1 MSAPAGLLVGL
12 EVHQQLDT
20 GRKLFCACEPAESDE
35 HATTFTRRLRA
46 AASETGAYDRAAV
59 FEGARGR
66 EFTYVASPQ
75 SSCALERDEMPPRGL
90 DPAAK
95 GIALV
100 IAAALGSTAFA
111 ELLPMRKMVIDG
123 SNTSGF
129 QRTML
134 VASGG
139 ELDAGGTRVGVQSIC
154 LEEDAARAVEGERG
168 SKTYSLDRLGV
179 PLVEIA
185 LAPVATDGAGA
196 RAVALA
202 LGRLLRSTRSVRRGL
217 GSIRQDVNVSLGGGA
232 IVEVKGVQQLDQLER
247 VVEHEAQRH
256 AALAELAARPEV
268 SGMPDITDA
277 DTADITGLLAGTA
290 SPVLARALAR
300 GESVVCV
307 RARGLAGMI
316 SLEPRAGFRLGR
328 ELAGAVRPLGIR
340 GVFHSDELPAHG
352 ITPAEVAAIRDRL
365 GLQGSDAFVMAA
377 APARVAAHALRA
389 LRDRLNAARHG
400 APAET
405 RMATPDGRTEYLRPR
420 PGAARMYP
428 ETDVPP
434 IRITGEELEAARAR
448 VPRTWEEELAALRA
462 RHGLNEQLAG
472 QLLDSERLEAFERAV
487 SHPSIEANFAASV
500 LLSTITALR
509 RKGLV
514 SPLPDTEID
523 AAFAML
529 SRGEIAK
536 ESIEMIFEAIMSGKA
551 STAAECATGARVGG
565 AELDA
570 ILERI
575 VAENS
580 DAVREQGERAT
591 GLLMGKAM
599 RELRGRAPGEAVS
612 AALARLIASA
622 AKRPK

>member
-20 GRKLFCACEPAESDE
+20 GRKLFCACEPVESDE
-35 HATTFTRRLRA
+35 HASTFTRRLRA
-46 AASETGAYDRAAV
+46 AASETGTYDRAAV
-59 FEGARGR
+59 FEGARAR

-95 GIALV
+95 GIALTV
-100 IAAALGSTAFA
+100 AAALGSTPFA

-154 LEEDAARAVEGERG
+154 LEEDAA
-168 SKTYSLDRLGV
+168 TYSLDRLGV

-268 SGMPDITDA
+268 SGMPEITDE
-277 DTADITGLLAGTA
+277 DTAEVTGLLEGTA
-290 SPVLARALAR
+290 SPVLGKALSR

-307 RARGLAGMI
+307 RARGMAGML

-352 ITPAEVAAIRDRL
+352 ITAAEVASIRDML
-365 GLQGSDAFVMAA
+365 GLREGDAFVMAA
-377 APARVAAHALRA
+377 APEDVAAHALRA

-434 IRITGEELEAARAR
+434 IRIAQEELDAAAKS
-448 VPRTWEEELAALRA
+448 VPRTWDEELAELRS
-462 RHGLNEQLAG
+462 RHGLNAQLAE
-472 QLLDSERLEAFERAV
+472 QLLDSERLAAFERAV

-514 SPLPDTEID
+514 SPLPDSEID

-536 ESIEMIFEAIMSGKA
+536 ESMEMIFEAIMSGRA
-551 STAAECATGARVGG
+551 STAAECAAGAGVSSD
-565 AELDA
+565 ELDST
-570 ILERI
+570 LERI
-575 VAENS
+575 VEEN
-580 DAVREQGERAT
+580 AGAIREQGERAM

-599 RELRGRAPGEAVS
+599 RELRGRVPGEEVS

>member
-1 MSAPAGLLVGL
+1 MSAPGGLLVGL

-20 GRKLFCACEPAESDE
+20 GRKLFCACEPTESDD
-35 HATTFTRRLRA
+35 HAHTFTRRLRA

-90 DPAAK
+90 DPDAK
-95 GIALV
+95 GIALTV
-100 IAAALGSTAFA
+100 AAALGSEAFA

-139 ELDAGGTRVGVQSIC
+139 ELEAAGMRVGVQSVC

-168 SKTYSLDRLGV
+168 SRTYSLDRLGV

-202 LGRLLRSTRSVRRGL
+202 LGRLLRSTRRVRRGL

-268 SGMPDITDA
+268 RAMPEVTEA
-277 DTADITGLLAGTA
+277 DGADITATLAGTA
-290 SPVLARALAR
+290 SPVLKRALAR

-307 RARGLAGMI
+307 RARGMAGMI

-352 ITPAEVAAIRDRL
+352 ITDAEVRAIRGAL
-365 GLQGSDAFVMAA
+365 GLGAADAFVMAA
-377 APARVAAHALRA
+377 APERVAAHALRA
-389 LRDRLNAARHG
+389 LRDRLNAARGG

-434 IRITGEELEAARAR
+434 IRITRGELDAARAS
-448 VPRTWEEELAALRA
+448 VPRTWGEQLAALRGK
-462 RHGLNEQLAG
+462 HGLNEQLAA
-472 QLLDSERLEAFERAV
+472 QLLDSERLGVFERVA
-487 SHPSIEANFAASV
+487 SLPSVEANFAASA

-514 SPLPDTEID
+514 APLPDAEIEE
-523 AAFAML
+523 AFAML
-529 SRGEIAK
+529 SRGEVAK
-536 ESIEMIFEAIMSGKA
+536 ESIEMIFEGIMSGRA
-551 STAAECATGARVGG
+551 ATAAACATGSGLDD

-570 ILERI
+570 ALGRI
-575 VAENS
+575 VEENS
-580 DAVREQGERAT
+580 AAVREQGERAM
-591 GLLMGKAM
+591 GLLMGQAM
-599 RELRGRAPGEAVS
+599 RELRGRVSGERVS

-622 AKRPK
+622 AGQPK

>member
-1 MSAPAGLLVGL
+1 MSAPGGLLVGL

-20 GRKLFCACEPAESDE
+20 GRKLFCACEPAESDD
-35 HATTFTRRLRA
+35 HAHTFTRRLRA

-95 GIALV
+95 GIALTV
-100 IAAALGSTAFA
+100 AAALGSTAFA

-139 ELDAGGTRVGVQSIC
+139 ELEAAGMRVGVQSVC

-168 SKTYSLDRLGV
+168 ERTYSLGRLGV

-232 IVEVKGVQQLDQLER
+232 VVEVKGVQQLDQLER

-268 SGMPDITDA
+268 RAMPEVTEA
-277 DTADITGLLAGTA
+277 DGADITGVLARTA
-290 SPVLARALAR
+290 SPVLKRALGR

-307 RARGLAGMI
+307 RARGMAGMI

-352 ITPAEVAAIRDRL
+352 ITDAEVRAVRDAL
-365 GLQGSDAFVMAA
+365 GLGASDAFVMAA

-389 LRDRLNAARHG
+389 LRDRLNAARGG

-434 IRITGEELEAARAR
+434 IRITRGELDAARAS
-448 VPRTWEEELAALRA
+448 VPRTWEEELAALRE
-462 RHGLNEQLAG
+462 RHGLNAQLAA
-472 QLLDSERLEAFERAV
+472 QLLDSERLGVFERVA
-487 SHPSIEANFAASV
+487 SLPSVEANFAASA

-514 SPLPDTEID
+514 SPLPDAEIE

-536 ESIEMIFEAIMSGKA
+536 ESVEMIFEGIMSGRA
-551 STAAECATGARVGG
+551 PTAAECATGPGLG
-565 AELDA
+565 DAELDA
-570 ILERI
+570 ALGRI
-575 VAENS
+575 VEENS
-580 DAVREQGERAT
+580 AAVREQGERAM
-591 GLLMGKAM
+591 GLLMGQAM
-599 RELRGRAPGEAVS
+599 RELRGRVSGERVS

-622 AKRPK
+622 AGQPK